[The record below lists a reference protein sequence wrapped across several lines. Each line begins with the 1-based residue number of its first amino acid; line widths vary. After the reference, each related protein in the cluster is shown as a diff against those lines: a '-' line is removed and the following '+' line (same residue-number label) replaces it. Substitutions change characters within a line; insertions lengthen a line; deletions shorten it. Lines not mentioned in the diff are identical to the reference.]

1 MKLIIAED
9 DAVSRRLLEK
19 SLRGWGHDP
28 IVTTDGTAAWE
39 ALETAVEPCVALL
52 DWMMPGMDG
61 LEICRKVRA
70 TPGMDLTYLILVTAQ
85 EGTEHL
91 IAGLEAGANDYVTK
105 PFNQA
110 ELRARLRV
118 GLRVLELQTSLADRV
133 AELEA
138 AIAELKQL
146 RGILPICCYCKNIR
160 SDEKYWQRV
169 EDYLIDHADVDF
181 SHGICPDC
189 WEKVVNPQMEE
200 MWGCRL
206 PYEET

>member
-1 MKLIIAED
+1 MTLIIADD

-19 SLRGWGHDP
+19 SLRGWGHEP
-28 IVTTDGTAAWE
+28 IVVADGAAAWA
-39 ALETAVEPCVALL
+39 ALEAAEGPRLALL
-52 DWMMPGMDG
+52 DWMMPEMDG

-70 TPGMDLTYLILVTAQ
+70 TPGMDLAYLILVTAQ

-91 IAGLEAGANDYVTK
+91 IAGLEAGANEYVTK

-110 ELRARLRV
+110 ELRARVRG
-118 GLRVLELQTSLADRV
+118 GLRVLELQQNLAARV
-133 AELEA
+133 TELEA

-160 SDEKYWQRV
+160 SDQKYWQRV
-169 EDYLIDHADVDF
+169 EDYLIEHADVDF